1 MVKCVGRNT
10 FLFFFMKEEGVKKL
24 DLKEEVLF
32 DLPKIQYQLA
42 QKVCLKN
49 EDVCFIHLRNCQES
63 IRQKGSF
70 LCDVVLA
77 T

>member
-1 MVKCVGRNT
+1 MCCKEYFFI
-10 FLFFFMKEEGVKKL
+10 FLHERRRSKKL
-24 DLKEEVLF
+24 DLKEEILF

-49 EDVCFIHLRNCQES
+49 EDVCFIYLRNCQES